1 MGLASAVG
9 LVIGVVMA
17 ADPAPA
23 RTDEIREL
31 SQRVQSLVARINEN
45 CDLLHSE
52 VTPAGWDLAEL
63 GLSALRYGALE
74 LIISDDVD
82 TRRRGEFVLAGIV
95 ERRFGFVPG
104 LGWRQRDG
112 QERCNELWD
121 KHGGYD
127 PDMPEPKR
135 RKCYV
140 QWKAWVAVVDELAPP
155 TNPNR
160 LRPPRVDP
168 PTAK

>member
-1 MGLASAVG
+1 MELSSTLGML
-9 LVIGVVMA
+9 LVATVA
-17 ADPAPA
+17 AAPA
-23 RTDEIREL
+23 DSRRESERDL
-31 SQRVQSLVARINEN
+31 PRRVQSLVARINEN
-45 CDLLHSE
+45 CDLLHTE
-52 VTPAGWDLAEL
+52 VTPAGWDLAEM
-63 GLSALRYGALE
+63 GLPALRYGALE

-82 TRRRGEFVLAGIV
+82 ARRRGEFVLAGIV

-112 QERCNELWD
+112 QDRCNELWD

-127 PDMPEPKR
+127 PDMPEFER
-135 RKCYV
+135 RKCYE

-168 PTAK
+168 PRP